1 MKYDVLKSLE
11 EKRKTLTSEKNAGK
25 VFNPFF
31 ETIADAAFARIE
43 AEADAASVLE
53 GPLTQVLDRNILAEL
68 LFKVSKRVLIGDMN
82 IRREM
87 GELAG
92 ESEEAQYEDYVWN
105 HLMDPAYVD
114 AMFQEYPAWEEAL
127 LQVTE
132 YFIRNI
138 KEIIQHS
145 YADRK
150 SLNAEFF
157 STEVFDKIRRI
168 TGSGSDTHCE
178 NRIVYCVELDNGKR
192 MYHKSRVNT
201 GVRFFN
207 ALYTKICTSYGFAS
221 YTNPVYMGNDYVWEK
236 EAVYAECENEQQVH
250 DYFVRLGMIL
260 SICHVCHGG
269 DMHYENM
276 IASGEFPMI
285 IDFETLVQFPPEQVI
300 SGEKTANHI
309 VGESVL
315 PIGILPFYGS
325 RSQNFNADFSGLC
338 GGGKQV
344 MDIRIPV
351 IENPGKSTMCI
362 SYRNGETG
370 EKSNRVRLNGAYV
383 QPENYAD
390 ALYAGYET
398 GYRYILEHKEEILG
412 LTSLMESAHFRQLL
426 RNTQEYHMILDLSY
440 HPEFM
445 RELGK
450 REAFLMEAL
459 NTPLFEK
466 RQAILKQEIEDML
479 KGDVPYFQFDMS
491 SGELL
496 NSKGEPVE
504 QFMKKSGIEFL
515 KEQILSRSEDDL
527 KLQKQFIDISLRY
540 NQVERLQ
547 NLYHSDIQ
555 HTLCKKIAD
564 RICEYSLLVDG
575 RVLWMNTRIMK
586 TGVDKRHTYFM
597 ELSDRYLYEGTM
609 GMAVF
614 MAAALRE
621 FPEHKIRTLYEA
633 ILEDLFAYTDGAVE
647 NCEKGKMASEDDKI
661 TGIFLGEGS
670 IVYGYQLLYQI
681 TKEVRFLEYAKKHCL
696 YLVQYLEKDIQ
707 HDLIGGNSGAI
718 LAFLNMYDLDKNE
731 VYLTYAKQAAD
742 HLVAHAVKNE
752 HGVGWK
758 NISNDGLLGGFAHGC
773 AGIMY
778 ALARLSSYVDKKE
791 YLDVAFD
798 AFTYERTM
806 NCPEHGGWR
815 DYRSEEPYYMGD
827 FKWCHGVAGITLGWR
842 LASNYFDEVRARQI
856 QNEISKVAADYP
868 DILRKEELCLCH
880 GNFGN
885 LLIGHLT
892 EVNVW
897 KKSMEVI
904 NAQSLSVLDQILS
917 GMKGDVILHEHYDY
931 SLMTGWAGVGYAL
944 LYEKSKDLPAILDVR
959 VMGV

>member
-1 MKYDVLKSLE
+1 M
-11 EKRKTLTSEKNAGK
+11 
-25 VFNPFF
+25 
-31 ETIADAAFARIE
+31 
-43 AEADAASVLE
+43 
-53 GPLTQVLDRNILAEL
+53 TQVLDRNILAEL

-87 GELAG
+87 GDLAG

-127 LQVTE
+127 LHVTE

-145 YADRK
+145 YMDRK

-157 STEVFDKIRRI
+157 SAEVYDKIRRI

-178 NRIVYCVELDNGKR
+178 NRIVYCVELDNGQR
-192 MYHKSRVNT
+192 VYHKSRVNT
-201 GVRFFN
+201 GVQFFN
-207 ALYTKICTSYGFAS
+207 ALYTKMCASLGLAS
-221 YTNPVYMGNDYVWEK
+221 YINPVHMGTNYVWEK
-236 EAVYAECENEQQVH
+236 EAVYAECENEQQVQN
-250 DYFVRLGMIL
+250 YFVRLGIIL

-276 IASGEFPMI
+276 IAHGEFPMI
-285 IDFETLVQFPPEQVI
+285 IDFETLVQHHPEEAVF
-300 SGEKTANHI
+300 EKKTANHI
-309 VGESVL
+309 IGESVL
-315 PIGILPFYGS
+315 PIGILPFYGA

-338 GGGKQV
+338 GGGKQI
-344 MDIRIPV
+344 MDIRIPI

-362 SYRNGETG
+362 GYRNGETG
-370 EKSNRVRLNGAYV
+370 EKSNRLRLKGELVN
-383 QPENYAD
+383 PENYMD
-390 ALYAGYET
+390 ALYKGYST
-398 GYRYILEHKEEILG
+398 GYRYTLDHKEEL
-412 LTSLMESAHFRQLL
+412 LERTSLMEGAMFRQLF

-445 RELGK
+445 RELGRRK
-450 REAFLMEAL
+450 TFLMEAL

-466 RQAILKQEIEDML
+466 RPAILNQEIEDMIQ
-479 KGDVPYFQFDMS
+479 GDVPYFQFNMS
-491 SGELL
+491 TGWIL

-504 QFMKKSGIEFL
+504 PMGQKTGMEFL
-515 KEQILSRSEDDL
+515 KQQILSRSEADL
-527 KLQKQFIDISLRY
+527 KLQEQFMEISLRY
-540 NQVERLQ
+540 NQVERLKEASLWECPQ
-547 NLYHSDIQ
+547 DLDSAE
-555 HTLCKKIAD
+555 TMCRKIAD
-564 RICEYSLLVDG
+564 RIYDHHLLVDG
-575 RVLWMNTRIMK
+575 QILWMNTRIMT

-614 MAAALRE
+614 MAAFLRQC
-621 FPEHKIRTLYEA
+621 PDHKIRELYDL
-633 ILEDLFAYTDGAVE
+633 IVSDLFNYTDSA
-647 NCEKGKMASEDDKI
+647 MEDADKI
-661 TGIFLGEGS
+661 TGAFLGEGS
-670 IVYGYQLLYQI
+670 IVYGYQLLY
-681 TKEVRFLEYAKKHCL
+681 TLTGDKRFLDYARKHCHHVAK
-696 YLVQYLEKDIQ
+696 YLDKDIQ
-707 HDLIGGNSGAI
+707 HDLIGGNAGAI
-718 LAFLNMYDLDKNE
+718 LVFLNMYDLDSDE
-731 VYLTYAKQAAD
+731 IYLNYAKQAAD
-742 HLVAHAVKNE
+742 HLVEHAVTNT

-791 YLDVAFD
+791 YLDVAFE

-842 LASNYFDEVRARQI
+842 LASNYFDEVRAHQI

-868 DILRKEELCLCH
+868 NILRKEELCLCH

-944 LYEKSKDLPAILDVR
+944 LCDVSKDLPAILDVR
-959 VMGV
+959 VMDV